1 MISQEYAKN
10 IGNQFASEIC
20 KHLSPKIHNVN
31 VVLPPE
37 GVNVYNMFKGFSIDR
52 SSELGRIAFELER

>member
-10 IGNQFASEIC
+10 IGNQFVSEIC
-20 KHLSPKIHNVN
+20 KQLSPKIHNVN
-31 VVLPPE
+31 VILPPE

-52 SSELGRIAFELER
+52 SSELGRIAFELAR